1 MSEKEYESTLIYD
14 ISYKISMGAKPL
26 RFRFDKID
34 GFVRNPDK
42 EIRRLVLFD
51 CGFFDKLYDN
61 IKYLMSKKM
70 ALQLVLIIILEKL
83 QLTHIILKLLK
94 SIDFS

>member
-1 MSEKEYESTLIYD
+1 MSEKKYESTLIYD

-61 IKYLMSKKM
+61 IKYLMSKKNGIT
-70 ALQLVLIIILEKL
+70 V
-83 QLTHIILKLLK
+83 
-94 SIDFS
+94 SINHNFGKITIDSYNSKTVKKY